1 MTITALDALA
11 ILSKV
16 VGKTLPESSLDSSKR
31 RPAVANVL
39 AGRSPIL
46 LAERKDHLDWTL
58 FEPSDASFLCPRT
71 AARPEFCTDAGRLY
85 VYGFINPV
93 NPVGRY
99 HQSTKRFPRGRQVR
113 ESQAL

>member
-85 VYGFINPV
+85 MYGFINPV
-93 NPVGRY
+93 NPVG
-99 HQSTKRFPRGRQVR
+99 QVPPIN
-113 ESQAL
+113 EAIP